1 MKHKFFKRC
10 LPCCSPLS
18 RVLRAGLVLGAVC
31 CLALALGSCGGQT
44 ETEGVTHSDLPV
56 ILVGSDNYPPFHY
69 EDANGQPTGIDVDLA
84 KEAFHRMGYQAVFV
98 TIDWEDKKDLVERG
112 EIDCIWGSFSI
123 DGREDQYLWTEP
135 YLYSRQ
141 VVAVRQDSDIQT
153 LADLAGKRV
162 AVQST
167 TKPEELFLTHTDPRI
182 PRVAEVFSLQDRE
195 LIYPYLSKG
204 YADALAAHE
213 TAILQCMSDYSLDYR
228 ILDEPLLTV
237 GLGVAFA
244 RTDQRGLDKE
254 LSQTFEE
261 MRADGSLEQIV
272 GRYLDEPQRLLE
284 VTP

>member
-31 CLALALGSCGGQT
+31 CLVLALGSCSGQT
-44 ETEGVTHSDLPV
+44 ETERVTHSDLPV

-112 EIDCIWGSFSI
+112 EIDCIWGSFSS

-167 TKPEELFLTHTDPRI
+167 TKPEELFLAHTDPRI

-254 LSQTFEE
+254 LSRTFEE

>member
-1 MKHKFFKRC
+1 MKHKFFERC
-10 LPCCSPLS
+10 LPCRSPLS
-18 RVLRAGLVLGAVC
+18 RVLRAGLVLGAAC
-31 CLALALGSCGGQT
+31 CLVLALGSCGGQT
-44 ETEGVTHSDLPV
+44 ETETASHSDLPV

-84 KEAFHRMGYQAVFV
+84 KEAFRRMGYQAVFV

-112 EIDCIWGSFSI
+112 EIDCIWGSFSS

-167 TKPEELFLTHTDPRI
+167 TKPEELFLAHTDPRI

>member
-31 CLALALGSCGGQT
+31 CLVLALGSCGGQT
-44 ETEGVTHSDLPV
+44 ETERVTHSDLPV
-56 ILVGSDNYPPFHY
+56 VLVGSDNYPPFHY

-84 KEAFHRMGYQAVFV
+84 KEAFRRMGYQAVFV

-112 EIDCIWGSFSI
+112 EIDCIWGSFSS

-167 TKPEELFLTHTDPRI
+167 TKPEELFLAHTDPRI
-182 PRVAEVFSLQDRE
+182 PRVAEAFSLQDRE

-254 LSQTFEE
+254 LSRTFEE

>member
-1 MKHKFFKRC
+1 MPA
-10 LPCCSPLS
+10 LLLS

-31 CLALALGSCGGQT
+31 CLVLALGSCGGQT
-44 ETEGVTHSDLPV
+44 ETERVTHSDLPV

-84 KEAFHRMGYQAVFV
+84 KEAFRRMGYQAVFV

-112 EIDCIWGSFSI
+112 EIDCIWGSFSS

-167 TKPEELFLTHTDPRI
+167 TKPEELFLAHTDPRI

>member
-31 CLALALGSCGGQT
+31 CLVLALGSCGGQT
-44 ETEGVTHSDLPV
+44 ETETAPYSDLPV

-112 EIDCIWGSFSI
+112 EIDCIWGSFSS

-153 LADLAGKRV
+153 LADLAGTRV

-167 TKPEELFLTHTDPRI
+167 TKPEELFLAHTDPRI

-254 LSQTFEE
+254 LSRTFEE

>member
-1 MKHKFFKRC
+1 MKRKFFKRC
-10 LPCCSPLS
+10 LPCRSHLS
-18 RVLRAGLVLGAVC
+18 RILRAGLVLGAVC

-44 ETEGVTHSDLPV
+44 ETERVTHSDLPV

-84 KEAFHRMGYQAVFV
+84 KEAFRRMGYQAVFV

-141 VVAVRQDSDIQT
+141 VVAVRQDSAIQT

>member
-10 LPCCSPLS
+10 LPCRSPLS

-31 CLALALGSCGGQT
+31 CLVLALGSCGGQT
-44 ETEGVTHSDLPV
+44 ETERVTHSDLPV

-84 KEAFHRMGYQAVFV
+84 KEAFRRMGYQAVFV

-112 EIDCIWGSFSI
+112 EIDCIWGSFSS

-167 TKPEELFLTHTDPRI
+167 TKPEELFLAHTDPRI